1 MSNTKKSNNT
11 MEPIQ
16 EIMPEQP
23 QRKSVK
29 EVLAENVIMIHGLN
43 FTMAEAEKFMP
54 IFSKIKNDLMACVE
68 AIEKEE
74 QKQKQKEAKQ
84 NAEADSK

>member
-1 MSNTKKSNNT
+1 MSNTKKRNNT

-74 QKQKQKEAKQ
+74 QKAKEAQQ
-84 NAEADSK
+84 NAAADPE

>member
-16 EIMPEQP
+16 EIMPEQ
-23 QRKSVK
+23 QTRKSVK
-29 EVLAENVIMIHGLN
+29 EVLAENAIMIQGLTYTHG
-43 FTMAEAEKFMP
+43 EAKKFLP
-54 IFSKIKNDLMACVE
+54 IFEKIEQELIACVQ